1 MKWVYF
7 SIAIVLEIIGTTL
20 LKLSNGNEK
29 WYITVLSIISYSLC
43 FWVFSKALKYIDI
56 ATAYAMWAGI
66 GIVATALIGFVF
78 FKESVTVMKII
89 CIMLILLGTIGLNLL
104 TNEK

>member
-1 MKWVYF
+1 MKWLYF
-7 SIAIVLEIIGTTL
+7 GVAIILEIVGTTL

-29 WYITVLSIISYSLC
+29 WHITILSIISYSLC
-43 FWVFSKALKYIDI
+43 FWVFSKALKYFDI
-56 ATAYAMWAGI
+56 ATAYAMWSGI

-78 FKESVTVMKII
+78 FKESVSVMKVV

-104 TNEK
+104 TNGK

>member
-7 SIAIVLEIIGTTL
+7 GVAILLEIVGTTL

-29 WYITVLSIISYSLC
+29 WYITILSIASYSLC
-43 FWVFSKALKYIDI
+43 FWFFSKALKYFDI
-56 ATAYAMWAGI
+56 ASAYAMWAGI

-78 FKESVTVMKII
+78 FKESISVMKVI
-89 CIMLILLGTIGLNLL
+89 CIVLILLGTIGLNLL
-104 TNEK
+104 THEK

>member
-1 MKWVYF
+1 
-7 SIAIVLEIIGTTL
+7 
-20 LKLSNGNEK
+20 
-29 WYITVLSIISYSLC
+29 
-43 FWVFSKALKYIDI
+43 
-56 ATAYAMWAGI
+56 MWAGI